1 MTLSLG
7 KSVASLTLCLVLA
20 GCGGATTSLPGSSA
34 EPSPAVSMERQAAG
48 LMCAED
54 GIGDCAVGD
63 IGTGGGTVISVVAG
77 AGAGG
82 ATILEV
88 APKGWSGMETDPE
101 VVSWEDGMTRAAGY
115 TGGEK
120 ADWNLPTREE
130 LNILWEYPERDVI
143 GGFGRDADG
152 GSAVGY
158 WSSDSNKNLAWWQQ
172 FEDGTVATFDKSN
185 SVLLIRPVRTY
196 TSPSK

>member
-1 MTLSLG
+1 MKLSPRTTFTFSLG
-7 KSVASLTLCLVLA
+7 LLTVGLLA
-20 GCGGATTSLPGSSA
+20 GCTTTPTST
-34 EPSPAVSMERQAAG
+34 PSPAVSVDRQAAG
-48 LMCAED
+48 LMCAET

-63 IGTGGGTVISVVAG
+63 TGTGGGTVISVVP
-77 AGAGG
+77 GAGG

-88 APKGWSGMETDPE
+88 APKGWSGKDTDPE
-101 VVSWEDGMTRAAGY
+101 AVSWEEGMTRAAAY

-120 ADWNLPTREE
+120 TDWNLPTREE

-158 WSSDSNKNLAWWQQ
+158 WSSDSNKDLAWWQQ
-172 FEDGTVATFDKSN
+172 FEDGTVATFDKSY

>member
-1 MTLSLG
+1 MTLSRG
-7 KSVASLTLCLVLA
+7 KSVASLTLLLVLA
-20 GCGGATTSLPGSSA
+20 GCGGATTSITGSA
-34 EPSPAVSMERQAAG
+34 TAPSPAVSVDRQAAG
-48 LMCAED
+48 LMCAET

-63 IGTGGGTVISVVAG
+63 TGTGGGTVISVVPG
-77 AGAGG
+77 DGG

-88 APKGWSGMETDPE
+88 APKGWSGKDTDPE
-101 VVSWEDGMTRAAGY
+101 AVSWEEGMTRAAAY

-120 ADWNLPTREE
+120 TDWNLPTREE

-158 WSSDSNKNLAWWQQ
+158 WSSDSNNDLAWWQQ
-172 FEDGTVATFDKSN
+172 FEDGTVATFDKSY

-196 TSPSK
+196 TSPST

>member
-1 MTLSLG
+1 MTLSRG
-7 KSVASLTLCLVLA
+7 KSVASLTLLLVLA
-20 GCGGATTSLPGSSA
+20 GCGGATTSITGSA
-34 EPSPAVSMERQAAG
+34 TAPSPAVSVDRQAAG
-48 LMCAED
+48 LMCAET

-63 IGTGGGTVISVVAG
+63 TGTGGGTVISVVP
-77 AGAGG
+77 GAGG

-88 APKGWSGMETDPE
+88 APKGWSGKDTDPE
-101 VVSWEDGMTRAAGY
+101 AVSWEEGMTRAAAY

-120 ADWNLPTREE
+120 TDWNLPTREE

-158 WSSDSNKNLAWWQQ
+158 WSSDSNKDLSS
-172 FEDGTVATFDKSN
+172 VATVPSSNCCHHAKSY
-185 SVLLIRPVRTY
+185 SVLHIRPVRTY